1 MTPAPTPEVPDEIVL
16 TVPGAA
22 HYARV
27 ARLAITGMAARAGF
41 SYDEVEDLRIAI
53 GEVCSIL
60 LAPTAEQLT
69 FRCFVGERDLRVD
82 AGRTPHGP
90 EPEVSDLSRQILA
103 AVVDDWSIDLDTR
116 CVRVAKR
123 HRG

>member
-16 TVPGAA
+16 TVPGAP

-27 ARLAITGMAARAGF
+27 ARLAVTGMAARAGF
-41 SYDEVEDLRIAI
+41 SYDEVEDLRIAV

-60 LAPTAEQLT
+60 LEPSAEQLT
-69 FRCFVGERDLRVD
+69 LTCLVGERDLRID
-82 AGRTPHGP
+82 ARRTPPGP
-90 EPEVSDLSRQILA
+90 ELEVSDLSRQILA
-103 AVVDDWSIDLDTR
+103 AVVDDWSIDRDTR
-116 CVRVAKR
+116 RVQVAKR